1 MIIMIAI
8 ILMVVMVISIQ
19 DKDILMRILI
29 TLQEEQKCNVIAE
42 EVARKQK
49 DCEQDLAKAE
59 PALIAANEA
68 LDTLNKVWA
77 ELIINIHFS

>member
-1 MIIMIAI
+1 MYVLML
-8 ILMVVMVISIQ
+8 ILM
-19 DKDILMRILI
+19 LMLILI
-29 TLQEEQKCNVIAE
+29 PVQEEQKCNVIAE

-68 LDTLNKVWA
+68 LDTLNKVRA
-77 ELIINIHFS
+77 EPIFHK

>member
-1 MIIMIAI
+1 MIAI

-68 LDTLNKVWA
+68 LDTLNKV
-77 ELIINIHFS
+77 